1 MSYELHDSDTANM
14 IAAADTEDET
24 LATVAAYVAA
34 HGRAAVETWV
44 MLRASADGAHKE
56 AVAAGTAL
64 AERAACPGT
73 RGRLTAAS
81 HPAARPS
88 HSPCPASPRTPVGP
102 RTAGSP
108 HPR

>member
-1 MSYELHDSDTANM
+1 MRVRATMIYELHDFETANM

-44 MLRASADGAHKE
+44 LLRASADGAHKE

-64 AERAACPGT
+64 AERALHA
-73 RGRLTAAS
+73 
-81 HPAARPS
+81 PA
-88 HSPCPASPRTPVGP
+88 HGDD
-102 RTAGSP
+102 
-108 HPR
+108 